1 MLTVIRIEHLLQVE
15 KINIFRRLKR
25 FDNVI
30 NEWDEKCIAL
40 MTAGAEEIRYFVFS
54 D

>member
-1 MLTVIRIEHLLQVE
+1 MLTVIRNKHLSLVE
-15 KINIFRRLKR
+15 KTIRRLKR

-30 NEWDEKCIAL
+30 NERDEKYIAL
-40 MTAGAEEIRYFVFS
+40 MTVGAEEIRYFVFS